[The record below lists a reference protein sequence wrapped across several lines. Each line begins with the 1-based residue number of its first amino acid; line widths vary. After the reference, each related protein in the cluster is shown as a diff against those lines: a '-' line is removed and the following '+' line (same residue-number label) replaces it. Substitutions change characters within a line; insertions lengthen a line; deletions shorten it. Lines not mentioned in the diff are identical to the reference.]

1 MGRRDNRTLKTVK
14 AVQTT
19 ALKLMCRKRIGE
31 IKIVELCAE
40 ADINR
45 TTFYL
50 HFDSVAGVLES
61 LKNEIVE
68 RVFSESEQG
77 GTIDLTHIENP
88 LPFLTACT
96 DVLNSYEYFEE
107 FVRGGPNAD
116 MFLTDLKDSF
126 AQRVFRSYVDS
137 DGKNAQDAIFVIRF
151 LTAGVLDI
159 YTEWLKT
166 DKQVPFLTILSKCAP
181 IVSAGQN
188 ILANAARIR

>member
-1 MGRRDNRTLKTVK
+1 MKHKIISTTTKKKYIGNRTIATAYRIPAVSAKARRFSSIPKTLKI
-14 AVQTT
+14 A
-19 ALKLMCRKRIGE
+19 AI
-31 IKIVELCAE
+31 
-40 ADINR
+40 
-45 TTFYL
+45 
-50 HFDSVAGVLES
+50 SVAGVLES

-96 DVLNSYEYFEE
+96 DILNSYEYFEE

>member
-1 MGRRDNRTLKTVK
+1 MGRRDKRTLKTVK

-96 DVLNSYEYFEE
+96 DILNSYEYFEE

-126 AQRVFRSYVDS
+126 AQRHLGKGGTVDG
-137 DGKNAQDAIFVIRF
+137 DGVEALGKV
-151 LTAGVLDI
+151 LGVTAGVLDI

-188 ILANAARIR
+188 ILANAARMR